1 MTIYTDFNAIV
12 IIILDHYSNKANIFL
27 EMASNEQADE
37 TQRMLGQFQMKM
49 IDIQTSLR
57 KSTTQ
62 VEGLKRDIHRSKLT
76 DKEINTIDENT
87 PMFISVGRMFVL
99 NKKSDVCEQIENKIK
114 LCENDI
120 KKQEG
125 TKSYLEKQLRECE
138 LQFKEKFSV

>member
-1 MTIYTDFNAIV
+1 
-12 IIILDHYSNKANIFL
+12 
-27 EMASNEQADE
+27 
-37 TQRMLGQFQMKM
+37 MLGQFQMKM

-138 LQFKEKFSV
+138 LQFKENDGTIFGIGNPLLDISAEVPVSFLEA